1 MKNFS
6 FKTLFTAKKLGIYSV
21 IGVFVLLGFLLQQ
34 SYKNSP
40 SKTDSHQPIL
50 GSSDPMPQENVIT
63 LSKSGFSPNTITIKT
78 DTAIR
83 WKNARGEDAS
93 VNSDD
98 HPTNKKYPF
107 LNLGKFKDG
116 QTLVYIFKNKG
127 TFTYHNF
134 FHPEQKGTVIVE

>member
-1 MKNFS
+1 MEHFS
-6 FKTLFTAKKLGIYSV
+6 LKTFVTAKKLV
-21 IGVFVLLGFLLQQ
+21 ITIFIVAVVLLGILLRQ
-34 SYKNSP
+34 SYQKSP
-40 SKTDSHQPIL
+40 SKTDSHPPIL

-63 LSKSGFSPNTITIKT
+63 LSKSGFSPDTITIKT
-78 DTAIR
+78 DTAVR
-83 WKNARGEDAS
+83 WKNAKGEDAS

-127 TFTYHNF
+127 TFTYHNYF
-134 FHPEQKGTVIVE
+134 NPDEKGTIIVE

>member
-40 SKTDSHQPIL
+40 SKTDSHSPIL